1 MIQVTFSSEMSPM
14 IARVTLPS
22 VATLRALPV
31 EERERRIEDALLATR
46 DEIVRVIE
54 VEVGADLRLIPA

>member
-1 MIQVTFSSEMSPM
+1 MISVSFSPEMSPM